1 MTQVTLGI
9 IYIHND
15 NFHGIRSVINRVATL
30 PMDELPGASKISL
43 WASETINVLVRS
55 HK

>member
-15 NFHGIRSVINRVATL
+15 NFHGIRTESTGCDITDGRVAR
-30 PMDELPGASKISL
+30 GK
-43 WASETINVLVRS
+43 
-55 HK
+55 

>member
-15 NFHGIRSVINRVATL
+15 NFHGIRSVINRVRHYRWTSC
-30 PMDELPGASKISL
+30 PGQVKFHFGQVKL
-43 WASETINVLVRS
+43 
-55 HK
+55 